1 MSRAEW
7 IGDVSTS
14 GIIVV
19 ADDLGSASAIGA
31 KPELFALPFPAPPE
45 LSWLG

>member
-1 MSRAEW
+1 VR

-14 GIIVV
+14 GIIAV
-19 ADDLGSASAIGA
+19 ADDFGSASAIGA

-45 LSWLG
+45 LIWVG